1 MKKSSGYILITI
13 VIFFTGILLGA
24 YIGRSSNTYF
34 FTTAG
39 SVSTAVQADTPT
51 AISETHVGKININTA
66 TAEQLTLLPG
76 IGEVLAQRIIQD
88 RQENGP
94 FQGVEDLV
102 RVKGIG
108 KNNFNALKDYI
119 IVGE

>member
-1 MKKSSGYILITI
+1 MKKSSGYVLITI
-13 VIFFTGILLGA
+13 AIFFTGILLGA
-24 YIGRSSNTYF
+24 YIGRGSNTYF
-34 FTTAG
+34 FTAAG
-39 SVSTAVQADTPT
+39 SISTAVQADTPST
-51 AISETHVGKININTA
+51 VPETHVGKININTA
-66 TAEQLTLLPG
+66 TAEQLILLPG

-94 FQGVEDLV
+94 FQCVEDLV

-108 KNNFNALKDYI
+108 ENSFNALKDYI